1 MRFGLFTACA
11 MLFLLPTIV
20 SAQSID
26 GLGNTSSFS
35 VSVLPQ
41 YPAPMSPAT
50 LSFLS
55 SMIDLTNSSMTV
67 SAGGKQIYAGS
78 VQPVTVMLGKAGSVT
93 SVEVTVTSAGTHYTQ
108 TIVLQP
114 EDVSL
119 VAEPLSSAPVLYPG
133 KPQVPLAGNTRV
145 VALAN
150 FADASGRTIDPSTL
164 SYGWTV
170 DGTEIANSSGI
181 GKQSVIVASPVQYRT
196 RTVSVI
202 VQSQTGSLVGLSS
215 LSLDPKDPSVRL
227 YENDPL
233 LGIRF
238 EHALTSSYS
247 IGGTEA
253 SLYAAPFSL
262 PLSSGA
268 PILQWFL
275 DGTKAQT
282 GSLITL
288 RPTGSGQGS
297 ASLSLTATVNT
308 NSFTAASANLSV
320 LFGAK
325 PSTNFFGL

>member
-1 MRFGLFTACA
+1 
-11 MLFLLPTIV
+11 
-20 SAQSID
+20 
-26 GLGNTSSFS
+26 
-35 VSVLPQ
+35 
-41 YPAPMSPAT
+41 
-50 LSFLS
+50 
-55 SMIDLTNSSMTV
+55 MTV
-67 SAGGKQIYAGS
+67 SVGGKQIYAGS

-93 SVEVTVTSAGTHYTQ
+93 SATVTMTFAGAHYTQ

-119 VAEPLSSAPVLYPG
+119 VAEPLSSSRALYPG

-164 SYGWTV
+164 SYDWTV

-196 RTVSVI
+196 RNVSVL
-202 VQSQTGSLVGLSS
+202 VQSQAGNLVGQTS

-238 EHALTSSYS
+238 EHALAGSYS
-247 IGGTEA
+247 ISGTEA

-262 PLSSGA
+262 PLTSGA

-275 DGTKAQT
+275 DGAKAQT

-308 NSFTAASANLSV
+308 DSFTAANTNLSII
-320 LFGAK
+320 FGAK